1 MDNKQ
6 RLNKED
12 SKINISFMVNS
23 FRNYWWV
30 YAVML
35 CLFLGLAAIYVK
47 VKSPSYEI
55 YSSIILND
63 DENDSKGSLGGLG
76 SLMASFSLGGSGYK
90 YVEDELVRIRSH
102 SSMMELV
109 EKLGLN
115 ETYTSKKGFF
125 SQRQTYF
132 NDSPV
137 KVYIP
142 ESVIDTMSVS
152 SSFRVKVSPDGRKA
166 DIIVKQKK
174 DEVYNRKGVNLPA
187 MVKTP
192 YGTFQISTTSFFKP
206 GEELDMKI
214 GILNPADAAKSVN
227 KKLSIKSP
235 SKKSDLVFINY
246 EDVNIE
252 RGKAVLNTLV
262 DIYNNKLLKD
272 YRNQAQASV
281 DFVKDR
287 LEKLYNELEKS
298 ETSIES
304 YKRANKIVDASAEAE
319 YIFLKK
325 QTAERS
331 MIEYETRASVLKMI
345 IEFLQSD
352 KNKYSLIPFADD
364 MPKEPVEEYNKLV
377 MERLRLQENAKGN
390 NAALKSISAQV
401 DAMRANL
408 IGSLESQLSATRIA
422 ISDMNRAEAGTAS
435 RISDYPTMEK
445 DLLSLYRDQK
455 IKNQIYSY
463 LLQKLEENELKLSRD
478 IKIGKV
484 VDEAYPNIEPSSPN
498 ALLVFVAASAFSV
511 LCTYC
516 GLWILSILS
525 KLTRRHRQPA
535 AE

>member
-174 DEVYNRKGVNLPA
+174 DEVYNRKGVSLPA

-192 YGTFQISTTSFFKP
+192 YGTFQVSTTSFFKP

-214 GILNPADAAKSVN
+214 GILNPAVAAKSVN

-345 IEFLQSD
+345 IEFLQSV
-352 KNKYSLIPFADD
+352 S
-364 MPKEPVEEYNKLV
+364 
-377 MERLRLQENAKGN
+377 
-390 NAALKSISAQV
+390 
-401 DAMRANL
+401 
-408 IGSLESQLSATRIA
+408 
-422 ISDMNRAEAGTAS
+422 
-435 RISDYPTMEK
+435 
-445 DLLSLYRDQK
+445 
-455 IKNQIYSY
+455 
-463 LLQKLEENELKLSRD
+463 
-478 IKIGKV
+478 
-484 VDEAYPNIEPSSPN
+484 
-498 ALLVFVAASAFSV
+498 
-511 LCTYC
+511 
-516 GLWILSILS
+516 
-525 KLTRRHRQPA
+525 
-535 AE
+535 

>member
-1 MDNKQ
+1 
-6 RLNKED
+6 
-12 SKINISFMVNS
+12 
-23 FRNYWWV
+23 
-30 YAVML
+30 
-35 CLFLGLAAIYVK
+35 
-47 VKSPSYEI
+47 
-55 YSSIILND
+55 
-63 DENDSKGSLGGLG
+63 
-76 SLMASFSLGGSGYK
+76 
-90 YVEDELVRIRSH
+90 
-102 SSMMELV
+102 
-109 EKLGLN
+109 
-115 ETYTSKKGFF
+115 
-125 SQRQTYF
+125 
-132 NDSPV
+132 
-137 KVYIP
+137 
-142 ESVIDTMSVS
+142 
-152 SSFRVKVSPDGRKA
+152 
-166 DIIVKQKK
+166 
-174 DEVYNRKGVNLPA
+174 

-192 YGTFQISTTSFFKP
+192 YGTFQVSTTSFFKP

-214 GILNPADAAKSVN
+214 GILNPAVAAKSVN

-377 MERLRLQENAKGN
+377 VERLRLQENAKGN

-445 DLLSLYRDQK
+445 DLLSLYRDQ
-455 IKNQIYSY
+455 
-463 LLQKLEENELKLSRD
+463 R
-478 IKIGKV
+478 
-484 VDEAYPNIEPSSPN
+484 
-498 ALLVFVAASAFSV
+498 
-511 LCTYC
+511 
-516 GLWILSILS
+516 S
-525 KLTRRHRQPA
+525 KTRFIPISFRNLRRTN
-535 AE
+535 